1 VVTPNAEEVPSSELS
16 APTGVAV
23 AAGDELVVVSWTAPL
38 DDGGSPVT
46 GYTVSAVPGVGTCAT
61 AGTSCVVTGLTNGTA
76 YTFTV
81 VATNAVGDSAV
92 SEPSA
97 PVAPDAEEMPDVTI
111 TTGYNDEL
119 YAILVDRAAYL
130 GETPESFQIL
140 AMAVTNLLIATGGG
154 GSFPIDPAPDIT
166 GSNEVSS
173 TYTWEEYSEWV
184 RTVAESLTLSEEE
197 AEFATTYLL
206 LFLVWL
212 ERGY

>member
-1 VVTPNAEEVPSSELS
+1 
-16 APTGVAV
+16 V
-23 AAGDELVVVSWTAPL
+23 AAGDELVVVSWTAPQT
-38 DDGGSPVT
+38 DGGSPVT
-46 GYTVSAVPGVGTCAT
+46 GYTVSAVPGGETCTT
-61 AGTSCVVTGLTNGTA
+61 AGTSCVVTGLTNGTV

-111 TTGYNDEL
+111 TTGYNDDL

-130 GETPESFQIL
+130 GETPESFQVL
-140 AMAVTNLLIATGGG
+140 AMAVTNFIIGLSGG
-154 GSFPIDPAPDIT
+154 GSFPIEPAPDIT

-173 TYTWEEYSEWV
+173 TYTWEEYSTWV
-184 RTVAESLTLSEEE
+184 RTVAESTILSEEE

-206 LFLVWL
+206 LFFVWL